1 MKVFTSKDQ
10 LRKAIEDYFNGSNDS
25 DISNWNTSQITNMS
39 RLFENIQQKTVEPIT
54 LNWNTSNVRH
64 MDHMFYKCKQDFI
77 LNFQRQAVGNECL
90 TALCDTG
97 NVINMCCMFADATNF
112 NQPLHFDTSNVVS
125 MGCMFAGATSFNQ
138 PLFFDTSNVIDIE
151 YVFKDAMN
159 FNQPIYFQLFH
170 YRINT
175 DIFENSPMEGQELK
189 YVLEPKYYSK
199 LLLYYVL
206 NKINQDLLYLCDDV
220 ETYYVCNTVNDYYD
234 YYDY

>member
-1 MKVFTSKDQ
+1 MKVFTSNYE
-10 LRKAIEDYFNGSNDS
+10 LRKAIINYFNGSNDS

-64 MDHMFYKCKQDFI
+64 MDHMFYKCEQDFI
-77 LNFQRQAVGNECL
+77 LNFQ
-90 TALCDTG
+90 TG

-112 NQPLHFDTSNVVS
+112 NQPLRFDTSKVLCMS
-125 MGCMFAGATSFNQ
+125 CMFAGATCFNQ

-151 YVFKDAMN
+151 YVFMDAMN
-159 FNQPIYFQLFH
+159 FNQPIYFQLYH

-175 DIFENSPMEGQELK
+175 AIFENSPMEGQESK

-199 LLLYYVL
+199 LLMYYVL
-206 NKINQDLLYLCDDV
+206 NKINHDLLYLCDDV
-220 ETYYVCNTVNDYYD
+220 EEYYVCNNENYYYD
-234 YYDY
+234 Y